1 MPLNSGTWRKA
12 GGDLGDFVDS
22 SNIRIYSGVGLR
34 FIHKT
39 ILMLSLE
46 LIMVLGL
53 QKWYTRVSH
62 WCRSIF

>member
-1 MPLNSGTWRKA
+1 MPVDSGTWRKA
-12 GGDLGDFVDS
+12 GDLGDFVDS

-53 QKWYTRVSH
+53 LKMVH
-62 WCRSIF
+62 KG